1 MKENLKKYVI
11 KMNKWELAKILIDCK
26 KNVDSILFIANNI
39 QNLSNL
45 NIRDIVQSKLR
56 DFFIGLRTI
65 YEKTFTK
72 KELSKLVKAD
82 EIIEQTKYH
91 ADKKYAH
98 KDEEYKPLKFDNICE
113 LSEIMKKYIIHCRK
127 VCNEKLPENLT
138 LDFLSFDKVLFRT
151 VYSIT
156 LDKEEQIKKLL
167 HVNYGKVPT
176 DSSAKTYK
184 AFHDIDDLNQIEDK
198 HEYAV
203 LIEDGII
210 PSEGLQNRQDAVIR
224 INVLFNENIWVSV
237 SDKTTISEDD
247 KIMIEFFQTVGM
259 I

>member
-1 MKENLKKYVI
+1 
-11 KMNKWELAKILIDCK
+11 MNKWELAKILIDCK

-39 QNLSNL
+39 KSMSNL

-72 KELSKLVKAD
+72 KELSDLIMTD
-82 EIIEQTKYH
+82 EIIKQTKYH
-91 ADKKYAH
+91 TDKKYAH
-98 KDEEYKPLKFDNICE
+98 KDEEYKPLKFDNIFQ
-113 LSEIMKKYIIHCRK
+113 LSEIMKTYIGHCRN
-127 VCNEKLPENLT
+127 VCKEKLPDNVT
-138 LDFLSFDKVLFRT
+138 LNYLSFDKVLFRT
-151 VYSIT
+151 IYSIT
-156 LDKEEQIKKLL
+156 PEKEEKIKKLL
-167 HVNYGKVPT
+167 HVNYGKIST
-176 DSSAKTYK
+176 DSSVKTYK
-184 AFHDIDDLNQIEDK
+184 AFHDIDDLNEIENK
-198 HEYAV
+198 NEYAV

-237 SDKTTISEDD
+237 QDETMIYEAD
-247 KIMIEFFQTVGM
+247 KIMIELFKATAV